1 MDNVEPTTTD
11 RRPQARQIVQFAI
24 QLVALA
30 FLLAW
35 SFQILAPFFNPILWG
50 AILAVSVFPLHSRLV
65 KVFHGRKGL
74 SATIVSLIMMLIF
87 LALAAVIGIK
97 TGSEIGDELSAYKSG
112 ALKLPPPTEKVKEWP
127 LIGGQAYKIWNE
139 LSKGFETLVEKHPDE
154 AKAIAGKVASLLAS
168 TGKGLLIFLLSII
181 ICGFFLAYADESGNF
196 AKQIFNRLINS
207 KTFDMAEISAITIR
221 NVVKGILGV
230 AFIQSILA
238 GIGFVV
244 AGIPYAGVI
253 ALLCLILIIIQVGIT
268 PITLGTVIYMWS
280 TASTKAALL
289 FTIWMVP
296 IGLLDN
302 VLKPLLMGKGAP
314 VPMLVIFLGS
324 LGGFIFSGFIGLFTG
339 AVILSLAYRL
349 FDVWLKEIQI

>member
-1 MDNVEPTTTD
+1 MDNAESSSTE
-11 RRPQARQIVQFAI
+11 RRIKARQIIHMAI

-30 FLLAW
+30 VLIAW
-35 SFQILAPFFNPILWG
+35 SFQILAPFFNPLLWG
-50 AILAVSVFPLHSRLV
+50 AILAVSVFPLHYRLQ
-65 KVFHGRKGL
+65 KALGGRKVL
-74 SATIVSLIMMLIF
+74 AAIIVSFLMLVIF
-87 LALAAVIGIK
+87 LSLAALIGIK
-97 TGSEIGDELSAYKSG
+97 TGSEIGDELTAYKSG
-112 ALKLPPPTEKVKEWP
+112 ELKLPPPPAKVKEWP
-127 LIGGQAYKIWNE
+127 VIGRQAFNIWTE
-139 LSKGFETLVEKHPDE
+139 LSKGFETLVEKHPE
-154 AKAIAGKVASLLAS
+154 ESKAIAAKVASLLAS

-181 ICGFFLAYADESGNF
+181 ICGFFLAYADESASF
-196 AKQIFNRLINS
+196 AKTIFNRLINS
-207 KTFDMAEISAITIR
+207 QTFDMAEISAITIR

-253 ALLCLILIIIQVGIT
+253 ALICLILIIIQVGIT
-268 PITLGTVIYMWS
+268 PITLGTIIYMWS

-289 FTIWMVP
+289 FTIWMIP

-324 LGGFIFSGFIGLFTG
+324 LGGFIYSGFIGLFTG

-349 FDVWLKEIQI
+349 FDVWLKETQI